1 MYEIISAKK
10 RGESLTDEQIGRLI
24 RGYTDGSIADYQM
37 SAFLMAVCL
46 KGMDEREIS
55 ALTLEMANSGDTVD
69 LSMLGTLSADKHSTG
84 GVGDKTTLVV
94 MPLAA
99 CLGCKIAKMSGR
111 GLGHTGGTVDK
122 LESIEGYKTML
133 TPEEFIRQ
141 VQEVGIA
148 VIGQSA
154 NLAPADKKIY
164 ALRDVTATVDSI
176 PLIASSIMSKKLAA
190 GSKNIVLDVKY
201 GSGAFMKTAQDA
213 QSLAEC
219 MVQIGKSNG
228 RNTRALITNM
238 DVPLGK
244 NIGNSLEIIESIEIL
259 KNKGD
264 DDLRKLCIELA
275 ANMASMA
282 LGKEIDEMR
291 TLAEKALSDG
301 TALKKFKEWIKAQG
315 GNEAWIDNPD
325 LFPKAKYEKNITAV
339 EDGYIKHVDTEKTGL
354 ACVKLGGGRQKKE
367 DLIDFA
373 AGIIMHKKTGDFVVR
388 GEKIATLYTNSE
400 KSIKEA
406 EECFC
411 GAIAFGEN
419 TSLKPPV
426 LYKTVY

>member
-1 MYEIISAKK
+1 MYTIISKKK
-10 RGESLTDEQIGRLI
+10 RGEALTKDEIKRLV
-24 RGYTDGSIADYQM
+24 REYTDGNIPDYQM
-37 SAFLMAVCL
+37 SAFLMAVCFN
-46 KGMDEREIS
+46 GMSENETAS
-55 ALTLEMANSGDTVD
+55 LTLEMANSGDTVD
-69 LSMLGTLSADKHSTG
+69 LSVLGTLSADKHSTG

-122 LESIEGYKTML
+122 LESIEGYKTSL
-133 TPEEFIRQ
+133 DPDEFINQ
-141 VQEVGIA
+141 AQEVGIA
-148 VIGQSA
+148 VVGQSA

-201 GSGAFMKTAQDA
+201 GSGAFMKTAEDA
-213 QSLAEC
+213 QRLAQC
-219 MVQIGKSNG
+219 MVQIGKANG

-244 NIGNSLEIIESIEIL
+244 NIGNSLEVIESIEIL

-264 DDLRKLCIELA
+264 SELRCLCVELA

-282 LGKEIDEMR
+282 LGKDAGEMKI
-291 TLAEKALSDG
+291 LAEKMLSDG
-301 TALKKFKEWIKAQG
+301 TAFKKFREWIRAQG
-315 GNEAWIDNPD
+315 GNAEWIDNPD
-325 LFPKAKYEKNITAV
+325 LFPRAKYEKVITAQK
-339 EDGYIKHVDTEKTGL
+339 DGYITHIDTEKTGV

-367 DLIDFA
+367 DLIDFS
-373 AGIIMHKKTGDFVVR
+373 AGIIMNKKTGDFVR
-388 GEKIATLYTNSE
+388 KGEKIAMLYTNTESLLSE
-400 KSIKEA
+400 A
-406 EECFC
+406 AECFES
-411 GAIAFGEN
+411 AIALDKVAPGKMALIHKIIF
-419 TSLKPPV
+419 
-426 LYKTVY
+426 